1 MNILV
6 SPAAHKDLDDIR
18 NYISVKLCNPTA
30 AERVITNIISAV
42 KTLREQ
48 PFIGAQLNSKIE
60 FDTPLRYLVNGNYL
74 VFYSVDVDNDKVEIV
89 RIIYGRRDY
98 AKIIFGGSDFEEDT
112 ED

>member
-6 SPAAHKDLDDIR
+6 SPAAHKDLDDIK

-48 PFIGAQLNSKIE
+48 PFIGAQLKSKIE

-74 VFYSVDVDNDKVEIV
+74 IFYFVGNDKVEIV

>member
-42 KTLREQ
+42 KTLQDQ

-74 VFYSVDVDNDKVEIV
+74 VFYSVGNDKVEIV

>member
-6 SPAAHKDLDDIR
+6 SPAALKDLDDIK

-30 AERVITNIISAV
+30 AERVITNIISAI
-42 KTLREQ
+42 KALQEQ

-60 FDTPLRYLVNGNYL
+60 FDTPLRYLVNGKYL
-74 VFYSVDVDNDKVEIV
+74 VFYSVGNDKVEIV
-89 RIIYGRRDY
+89 RIIHGRRDY
-98 AKIIFGGSDFEEDT
+98 TKIIFNNDNDFDEDT

>member
-42 KTLREQ
+42 KTLQEQ

-60 FDTPLRYLVNGNYL
+60 FDTPLRYLVNCNYL
-74 VFYSVDVDNDKVEIV
+74 VFYSVGNDKVEIV